1 MCPYTIFDNYRKI
14 IPDLTAFNFYR
25 VLFVKFFCTRSI
37 CILSDDLVLC
47 LHKSLFRLNKLLNV
61 TESMLLKYQN
71 INTDVFSFYNSHLKE
86 EFFI

>member
-37 CILSDDLVLC
+37 VLC
-47 LHKSLFRLNKLLNV
+47 FHKSLFRLNKLLNV